1 MSSSSQ
7 TLFVFA
13 LAQALTD
20 FLLGPSGSTLS
31 LGVVRDGLELLFR
44 VTRGNPEADGSYAYK
59 SPVGTDDVVGIT
71 KSPQGQ
77 VGKDEAAG
85 ITKSVTTPHHRQQ
98 ALTLSA
104 LAPSKHER
112 SGCHYTKAPTSLSL
126 ASQLRLSELSQTH
139 QHDDTGSPDTI
150 ARGGQRPA
158 GDDGVGSEKE
168 ESRARSRGGAGAS
181 QISFEISSP
190 SEEQARSGEENG
202 SSEGGVVESKWWG
215 RGARVARDHDKWKV
229 PSSVMRAFNLG
240 CLRSPGKPAL

>member
-13 LAQALTD
+13 LAQALKD

-44 VTRGNPEADGSYAYK
+44 VTRSNPEADGSYAYK
-59 SPVGTDDVVGIT
+59 SPVGKDDVVGIT

-77 VGKDEAAG
+77 VGKDEAAV
-85 ITKSVTTPHHRQQ
+85 ITRSVTKPPHRQE

-126 ASQLRLSELSQTH
+126 ASQLRLSELSQTR
-139 QHDDTGSPDTI
+139 QYDDTGPPDAM
-150 ARGGQRPA
+150 ARGGQRRA
-158 GDDGVGSEKE
+158 GDESEQKE
-168 ESRARSRGGAGAS
+168 SWARSRGGAGAS
-181 QISFEISSP
+181 QISLEFSSP
-190 SEEQARSGEENG
+190 SEEHARSGEEND
-202 SSEGGVVESKWWG
+202 SSGGGVVDSKWWG
-215 RGARVARDHDKWKV
+215 RVARVACDDKWKV
-229 PSSVMRAFNLG
+229 HSSVMRAFNLG
-240 CLRSPGKPAL
+240 CLRSPSKSKPPL